1 MLDKVIKIDPNNP
14 FVVGH
19 MAIAYSH
26 NEIEN
31 TMVVW
36 DKSRVVDAIRD
47 AQLIVE
53 QWKQQL
59 GSNDKMKY
67 GTVQV
72 YITAPQT

>member
-1 MLDKVIKIDPNNP
+1 MLNKVIKIDPNAP

-36 DKSRVVDAIRD
+36 GKSKVVDTDRD
-47 AQLIVE
+47 AQLIVK

-59 GSNDKMKY
+59 GFNDKVKY
-67 GTVQV
+67 GTVPV